1 MTKGKLT
8 DVVTRLSNM
17 QQKANNLTHTQEEI
31 IIDSIMM
38 LNDIKLF
45 AKHESDKENN
55 NVKERLGGNR

>member
-31 IIDSIMM
+31 IIDSMMM

-45 AKHESDKENN
+45 LDHSERKENN